1 MPMERNRILIVDD
14 DPALLEALSG
24 MLSLWL
30 FDVTVDACTSTEPA
44 LARIAWVDYD
54 VIICEG
60 RLPGMDGATLISEI
74 KKVRPMTPV
83 IVLTGHGEPAL
94 ARQAF
99 EAGAYDFLFKP
110 TDRHVLLLSV
120 IRAIEAH
127 RFRSRF
133 ASEAHRWLS
142 ESSRYRV
149 HPHV

>member
-1 MPMERNRILIVDD
+1 MERSRILILDD
-14 DPALLEALSG
+14 DAALLEALSG
-24 MLSLWL
+24 TLSLW
-30 FDVTVDACTSTEPA
+30 FSDITVDTCASVELA
-44 LARIAWVDYD
+44 LTRIAWVDYD

-60 RLPGMDGATLISEI
+60 RLPGMDGATLISQM
-74 KKVRPMTPV
+74 KKVRPMTPI
-83 IVLTGHGEPAL
+83 IVLTGHGAPCL

-110 TDRHVLLLSV
+110 IDRHVLLLSV

-133 ASEAHRWLS
+133 APEAHRWLS
-142 ESSRYRV
+142 ESSRYRL